1 MISIMISYKSCQ
13 NLFMR
18 FDILIKCLT
27 KLINYKLSFNQN
39 SLQIEFQCSYS
50 ITNINF
56 YLIIYNSISVIL
68 FSFLFSLK
76 TSNTFKLTHG

>member
-50 ITNINF
+50 TTNINF
-56 YLIIYNSISVIL
+56 YLIGELFIIL
-68 FSFLFSLK
+68 FLLLYFLFYS
-76 TSNTFKLTHG
+76 H